1 MPHTD
6 ALIPNSEYSEPPLRS
21 PLLYIGKNRRGCWVV
36 RDQSGLRGGL
46 FVSRAEAFRFAMFE
60 NGRCLQAIVMVPGLL
75 ELDMSGSRKLAANEA
90 ISAGCHN
97 SGAAPSRAGEG
108 SLVRVRR
115 RAHLRERQKDPCNEG
130 TIPT

>member
-6 ALIPNSEYSEPPLRS
+6 ALIPNSENSEPPLRS

-60 NGRCLQAIVMVPGLL
+60 NGRCTQAIVMVPGLL
-75 ELDMSGSRKLAANEA
+75 ELDMSGSRKLAANDT
-90 ISAGCHN
+90 ISVGYHD
-97 SGAAPSRAGEG
+97 SGAASNQRLQAVSVGP
-108 SLVRVRR
+108 VQV
-115 RAHLRERQKDPCNEG
+115 QP
-130 TIPT
+130 